1 MPVEFAAEL
10 TGINERRIRSHLAH
24 DGTLPNSDD
33 MLAYIRLLGPDFL
46 NLWTQAVGITGAHR
60 PKSVD
65 GCRFKSTLHAQ
76 TVASCL
82 MLKLSEAVEDGRID
96 HIETVEIPKT
106 IFETTAYLNAM
117 AANYGELRA

>member
-1 MPVEFAAEL
+1 MSITREQDGNRFKSLLRSYLGRNGMPVEFAAEL

-60 PKSVD
+60 P
-65 GCRFKSTLHAQ
+65 
-76 TVASCL
+76 
-82 MLKLSEAVEDGRID
+82 LSLI
-96 HIETVEIPKT
+96 HI
-106 IFETTAYLNAM
+106 
-117 AANYGELRA
+117 